1 MIHKVI
7 FNTRQRK
14 TINHFRKYIITEN
27 DIEKVK
33 KRKNFKVQKNLY
45 VDPYREFQKLWDGF
59 DPFEDKWDRRMLYE
73 VTGIRLDKNE
83 FRESDTSDEEGQA
96 LH

>member
-45 VDPYREFQKLWDGF
+45 VDPYREF
-59 DPFEDKWDRRMLYE
+59 
-73 VTGIRLDKNE
+73 
-83 FRESDTSDEEGQA
+83 
-96 LH
+96 